1 MMDKITINEW
11 IGIIYA
17 HLLKKNFSDQEFSEN
32 LDQKIEQAIEEE
44 NVPIRLK
51 NQVKDGVEGKIR
63 KFEPNIWRVS
73 KLKDNPNIKYCD
85 ITNMEQRHIYFDSYT
100 NILRENKT
108 SEKSIALLKSHS
120 EKMIEEFPE
129 PGKSNENYKFKGLV
143 IGQIQSGK
151 TANIESLVCRA
162 VDFGYRFIIIM
173 CGRTNALR
181 QQNQL
186 RFDNEVLTESD
197 TWSKLTTDS
206 DKDFKGGT
214 VDLDSNLNKPKIA
227 IIKKIPSTLKKIK
240 EKIEKNPEL
249 KNHPCLIIDDEC
261 DDASIDTNA
270 NKEDF
275 DPTKTNQEIRNLINC
290 FNKIVYVGFSAT
302 PFANV
307 FIDANNTEDLYP
319 KDFIFL
325 LDTPEGYTG
334 TKDFI
339 EKYDN
344 FVSIS
349 DEGAQQKLKEAIYSF
364 ILSCCIIKEKKSF
377 LPPKNNFSMLVHPS
391 YKKNVHSKYESE
403 VNEIVKGLK
412 HYLEHPKYLNIKREF
427 EDLFEKQFSFLLR
440 EVSFESIFNHYRYFV
455 DKIETKKL
463 NSDQAIE
470 EDKHILKYQEQNKVY
485 IVIGGNILAR
495 GLTLEGLLT
504 SFFTRESKGKHQYD
518 SLLQMQR
525 WCGFR
530 EDYLKYI
537 RIYTTQRLK
546 NDLIKL
552 VDIEEE
558 FREYIKEK
566 FNEEGAS
573 PVLVKPHIKSHQSM
587 KVVSK
592 VKEGKSF
599 EDINVVEDYLTTL
612 EFYFDY
618 DKLMD
623 NINIVKSLVKN
634 NNDNSNF
641 IVSVKEIENFIESY
655 QFCNPKSKIK
665 FQNKIKDF
673 KNKYSE
679 WIITIYNSKAS
690 EDSEGFRYSEKLKVN
705 KIHRALMKKG
715 DSLKISQLK
724 HRLKKTEKPK
734 LIVYTIDEK
743 SNKKD
748 YPRKSERNVVD
759 KTLEAPASIVALY
772 FQFPDQDS
780 SSKGKYR
787 GQPYIQ

>member
-1 MMDKITINEW
+1 MDEVTINEW
-11 IGIIYA
+11 IGAVYI
-17 HLLKKNFSDQEFSEN
+17 HLKEEEETISKQELSEN
-32 LDQKIEQAIEEE
+32 LEQKIEQAIKNK
-44 NVPIRLK
+44 NVPIGLR
-51 NQVKDGVEGKIR
+51 NQVKDGVEEKIR
-63 KFEPNIWRVS
+63 KFKPNIWRVS

-100 NILRENKT
+100 NTLRENK
-108 SEKSIALLKSHS
+108 KSIALLKSHS
-120 EKMIEEFPE
+120 EKIIEEFPD
-129 PGKSNENYKFKGLV
+129 PGNSNENYKFQGLV

-151 TANIESLVCRA
+151 TANIEALVCRA

-181 QQNQL
+181 QQTQL

-197 TWSKLTTDS
+197 TWSKLTTYS

-214 VDLDSNLNKPKIA
+214 VDLDSNLKKPKIA
-227 IIKKIPSTLKKIK
+227 IIKKIPSTLKKIR
-240 EKIEKNPEL
+240 EKIEENPEL

-275 DPTKTNQEIRNLINC
+275 DPTKTNQEIRNLISC

-307 FIDANNTEDLYP
+307 FIDTNNTEDLYP
-319 KDFIFL
+319 TDFIFL

-339 EKYDN
+339 EKYNN

-349 DEGAQQKLKEAIYSF
+349 DKGIQQKLKEAIYSF
-364 ILSCCIIKEKKSF
+364 ILSCCIIKEKMIL
-377 LPPKNNFSMLVHPS
+377 LPRNNFSMLVHPS
-391 YKKNVHSKYESE
+391 YKKDVHSEYESE

-412 HYLEHPKYLNIKREF
+412 HYLEHPKYLNIKKEF

-455 DKIETKKL
+455 DKIEAKKL
-463 NSDQAIE
+463 NSEQVIE

-525 WCGFR
+525 WCGFK
-530 EDYLKYI
+530 EDYLKYTK
-537 RIYTTQRLK
+537 IYTTQRLE
-546 NDLIKL
+546 NDLTEL
-552 VDIEEE
+552 VGIEEE
-558 FREYIKEK
+558 FREHIKEK

-573 PVLVKPHIKSHQSM
+573 PALVSPQIKSHKSM
-587 KVVSK
+587 RIVSK
-592 VKEGKSF
+592 VKEGSSF
-599 EDINVVEDYLTTL
+599 EDTYKIGCDLKTL

-618 DKLMD
+618 SKLKD
-623 NINIVKSLVKN
+623 NIDIVKRWVQN
-634 NNDNSNF
+634 NNYNF
-641 IVSVKEIENFIESY
+641 TVPVKEIKTFIESY
-655 QFCNPKSKIK
+655 QFYNPAFKIK
-665 FQNKIKDF
+665 VKKQIEYFSNE
-673 KNKYSE
+673 YPE
-679 WIITIYNSKAS
+679 WIITIHNPEDI
-690 EDSEGFRYSEKLKVN
+690 EDSEYFWYSEKLKVK
-705 KIHRALMKKG
+705 KIRRELMKKG
-715 DSLKISQLK
+715 NSLKISQLK
-724 HRLKKTEKPK
+724 HRLKKTKKPK

-743 SNKKD
+743 SNSKD
-748 YPRKSERNVVD
+748 YPRKAKRNVD
-759 KTLEAPASIVALY
+759 ETLEAPIAIVALY

-780 SSKGKYR
+780 SSKGIYR
-787 GQPYIQ
+787 GQLYIQ